1 MFKLHPLIVIAS
13 LAAILP
19 TAVPAFAD
27 LTAAITADTWIEAHR
42 PGRNFNGGTQ
52 GSALIDGNDPS
63 GQIRWVVEDSNF
75 HARATIFE
83 FELPLLPAGETVT
96 GIRLSLWDGEGD
108 FDPNI
113 DTQIGWLTGNVP
125 LMRKITYLDIAPA
138 GFSGNENDFDA
149 IDQSTQRINYDP
161 AKVQFASNANSTED
175 LMALTLPGKKS
186 NRANPHPP
194 YEDLTAADGL
204 AQYIASRI
212 DAAQTQKIHVI
223 LSPTDN
229 TNAITLIHGID
240 ASTPTSDLWRDVLG
254 KPGNSDFYPKLE
266 ILTDHAA
273 APVPEPAAMI
283 LLAAGLVMVLGRSH
297 ARRLIRHTAGM
308 PMMVLATSVLILGLA
323 TQQQAHADLDALLI
337 GETYVDT
344 TFSGNNFANGV
355 QGAGRIPGLPKFDNY
370 LFTKGP
376 GPGDGS
382 TIAGNEVG
390 GLLHWEI
397 VTDVENTESR
407 CRETAILISPCG
419 YARATVLQFELPALP
434 AGQTVSGVRLTL
446 YDTEEISDRNL
457 SADVGWITAE
467 VPILPFLTFEDLSN
481 GFSSNFHGGINA
493 MNQDD
498 QTIEYDPA
506 KVQFAGDLERMSLQI
521 SGSMLN
527 GDANNDGQVT
537 GADLISVQQ
546 NFGNVGNTPL
556 TGDANK
562 DGLVTGAD
570 LISVQQN
577 FGDIAS
583 GGTELPDRYPVYEDN
598 TVTDGLAQ
606 FIAAQIDSDRTTI
619 VNIILSPQGDEQ
631 FMALI
636 HGSNSATWNAPPDE
650 LGILPNPQFE
660 PAMQVLTQQTNSA
673 PIPEPATAILT
684 VAGILVLSG
693 SRQRKG
699 YGL

>member
-1 MFKLHPLIVIAS
+1 
-13 LAAILP
+13 
-19 TAVPAFAD
+19 
-27 LTAAITADTWIEAHR
+27 
-42 PGRNFNGGTQ
+42 
-52 GSALIDGNDPS
+52 
-63 GQIRWVVEDSNF
+63 
-75 HARATIFE
+75 
-83 FELPLLPAGETVT
+83 
-96 GIRLSLWDGEGD
+96 
-108 FDPNI
+108 
-113 DTQIGWLTGNVP
+113 
-125 LMRKITYLDIAPA
+125 
-138 GFSGNENDFDA
+138 
-149 IDQSTQRINYDP
+149 
-161 AKVQFASNANSTED
+161 
-175 LMALTLPGKKS
+175 
-186 NRANPHPP
+186 
-194 YEDLTAADGL
+194 
-204 AQYIASRI
+204 
-212 DAAQTQKIHVI
+212 
-223 LSPTDN
+223 
-229 TNAITLIHGID
+229 
-240 ASTPTSDLWRDVLG
+240 
-254 KPGNSDFYPKLE
+254 
-266 ILTDHAA
+266 
-273 APVPEPAAMI
+273 
-283 LLAAGLVMVLGRSH
+283 
-297 ARRLIRHTAGM
+297 
-308 PMMVLATSVLILGLA
+308 
-323 TQQQAHADLDALLI
+323 
-337 GETYVDT
+337 
-344 TFSGNNFANGV
+344 
-355 QGAGRIPGLPKFDNY
+355 
-370 LFTKGP
+370 
-376 GPGDGS
+376 
-382 TIAGNEVG
+382 
-390 GLLHWEI
+390 
-397 VTDVENTESR
+397 
-407 CRETAILISPCG
+407 
-419 YARATVLQFELPALP
+419 
-434 AGQTVSGVRLTL
+434 
-446 YDTEEISDRNL
+446 
-457 SADVGWITAE
+457 
-467 VPILPFLTFEDLSN
+467 
-481 GFSSNFHGGINA
+481 

-606 FIAAQIDSDRTTI
+606 FIAAQIGSDRTTS